1 MLEGIFGNASAE
13 KVLLYLEQYEEGYAT
28 AIARTFDDLS
38 LNMAQRQL
46 ERFSHTCFQVSPY
59 DVYVKLAARLNRL
72 APGVPDDPTQG
83 RRGHELPVPGACGR
97 RDALV
102 HQSAAEIVD
111 HDLCAAAGRQP
122 GSAGPYAG
130 CRAGDDKP

>member
-46 ERFSHTCFQVSPY
+46 ERFER
-59 DVYVKLAARLNRL
+59 A
-72 APGVPDDPTQG
+72 G
-83 RRGHELPVPGACGR
+83 
-97 RDALV
+97 ALV
-102 HQSAAEIVD
+102 SSLKGRTRLYTWNPRYPFRDELRALLKKALAQLPATERKRYFAE
-111 HDLCAAAGRQP
+111 RRRP
-122 GSAGPYAG
+122 R
-130 CRAGDDKP
+130 RAGKPL